1 MSLLAFTQIAWTIGV
16 LAWFLI
22 RLPFQLKAR
31 RTRVADAR
39 RRTARE
45 TVLLSISTLGLGLV
59 PALYVAT
66 GFPRTLSY
74 APSPLQVG
82 AGVLVFLAALWLFWR
97 THKALGRQWSVTLEL
112 RDAHRLITSG
122 VYARVRH
129 PMYSAFFL
137 WALAQAL
144 LLPNLLAGFSGLIG
158 FGILFFLRVGEEE
171 AMMREAFG
179 AEYDAYCART
189 KRVVPYLY

>member
-1 MSLLAFTQIAWTIGV
+1 MSLVTFAKIAWTIGV

-22 RLPFQLKAR
+22 RLPFQIKAR
-31 RTRVADAR
+31 KTGVADAR
-39 RRTARE
+39 RKNARE
-45 TVLLSISTLGLGLV
+45 MILLSISTCGLGLV
-59 PALYVAT
+59 PALYVTT
-66 GFPRTLSY
+66 GFPAALSY
-74 APSPLQVG
+74 APSPAL
-82 AGVLVFLAALWLFWR
+82 ATLGVMVFLSALWLFWR
-97 THKALGRQWSVTLEL
+97 THKALGRQWSVSLEL
-112 RDAHRLITSG
+112 RESHKLITSG
-122 VYARVRH
+122 VYEHVRH

-144 LLPNLLAGFSGLIG
+144 LLPNLVAGFSGFVG

-189 KRVVPYLY
+189 KRVVPFLY

>member
-1 MSLLAFTQIAWTIGV
+1 MSLVTFAKIAWTLGV
-16 LAWFLI
+16 LSWFLI
-22 RLPFQLKAR
+22 RLPFQIKAR
-31 RTRVADAR
+31 RTGVADAR
-39 RRTARE
+39 RKNARE
-45 TVLLSISTLGLGLV
+45 MILLGVSTCGLGVV
-59 PALYVAT
+59 PAIYAVT
-66 GFPRTLSY
+66 GFPKTFSY
-74 APSPLQVG
+74 APVPVLTA

-112 RDAHRLITSG
+112 REQHKLITSG
-122 VYARVRH
+122 VYERVRH

-144 LLPNLLAGFSGLIG
+144 LLPNLVAGLSGLIG
-158 FGILFFLRVGEEE
+158 FGILFFMRVGEEE

-189 KRVVPYLY
+189 KRVIPFLY

>member
-1 MSLLAFTQIAWTIGV
+1 MSLVTFAKIAWTIGV

-22 RLPFQLKAR
+22 RLPFQIKAR
-31 RTRVADAR
+31 KTGVADAR
-39 RRTARE
+39 RKNARE
-45 TVLLSISTLGLGLV
+45 MILLSISTCGLGLV
-59 PALYVAT
+59 PALYVTT
-66 GFPRTLSY
+66 GFPAALSY
-74 APSPLQVG
+74 APSPAL
-82 AGVLVFLAALWLFWR
+82 ATLGVMVFLSALWLFWR
-97 THKALGRQWSVTLEL
+97 THKALGRQWSVSLEL
-112 RDAHRLITSG
+112 RESHKLITSG
-122 VYARVRH
+122 VYEHVRH

-144 LLPNLLAGFSGLIG
+144 LLPNLAAGFSGFVG

-189 KRVVPYLY
+189 KRVVPFLY

>member
-1 MSLLAFTQIAWTIGV
+1 MSLVAFAKIAWTLGV
-16 LAWFLI
+16 LSWFLI

-31 RTRVADAR
+31 RTGVADAR
-39 RRTARE
+39 RKNARE
-45 TVLLSISTLGLGLV
+45 KTLLTISTCGLGVV
-59 PALYVAT
+59 PAIYATT
-66 GFPRTLSY
+66 GFPAAFSY
-74 APSPLQVG
+74 APSPLLTG

-112 RDAHRLITSG
+112 REQHKLITSG
-122 VYARVRH
+122 VYERVRH

-144 LLPNLLAGFSGLIG
+144 LLPNLVAGFSGLIG

-189 KRVVPYLY
+189 KRVVPFIY